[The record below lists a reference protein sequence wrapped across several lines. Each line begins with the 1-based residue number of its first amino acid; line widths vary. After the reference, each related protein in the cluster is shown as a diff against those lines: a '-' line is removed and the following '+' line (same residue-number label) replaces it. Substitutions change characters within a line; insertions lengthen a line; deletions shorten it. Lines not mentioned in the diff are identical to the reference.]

1 MGIQTTREKE
11 KKMSEGFND
20 GNVKVNVNVDEIDI
34 ILKKYKKL
42 NKYKKSA
49 LFAVKTIDGTES
61 IITSLIKEAQE
72 DPVV

>member
-1 MGIQTTREKE
+1 
-11 KKMSEGFND
+11 MSEGFND
-20 GNVKVNVNVDEIDI
+20 GKVKVNVNVDEIDI

-42 NKYKKSA
+42 NKYKNSA

>member
-20 GNVKVNVNVDEIDI
+20 GKVKVTVDVDEIDI

>member
-20 GNVKVNVNVDEIDI
+20 GKVKVNVNVDEIDM

>member
-20 GNVKVNVNVDEIDI
+20 GKVKVNVNVDEIDI

-49 LFAVKTIDGTES
+49 LFAVKTIDGNEN

>member
-11 KKMSEGFND
+11 KKMSQGFND
-20 GNVKVNVNVDEIDI
+20 GKVKVTVDVDEIDI

>member
-1 MGIQTTREKE
+1 
-11 KKMSEGFND
+11 MSEGFND
-20 GNVKVNVNVDEIDI
+20 GKVKVNVNVDEIDI

-42 NKYKKSA
+42 NKYKKSS

>member
-1 MGIQTTREKE
+1 
-11 KKMSEGFND
+11 MSEGFND
-20 GNVKVNVNVDEIDI
+20 GKVKVNVNVDEIDI

-49 LFAVKTIDGTES
+49 LFAVKTIDGTEN

>member
-1 MGIQTTREKE
+1 
-11 KKMSEGFND
+11 MSEGFND
-20 GNVKVNVNVDEIDI
+20 GKVKVNVNADEIDI

>member
-20 GNVKVNVNVDEIDI
+20 GKVKVNVNVDEIDI

-49 LFAVKTIDGTES
+49 LFAVKIIDGTES

>member
-1 MGIQTTREKE
+1 MGIQSTREKE

-20 GNVKVNVNVDEIDI
+20 GKVKVNVNVDEIDI

>member
-20 GNVKVNVNVDEIDI
+20 GKVKVNVNVDEIDI

-61 IITSLIKEAQE
+61 IITSLIKEAHE

>member
-1 MGIQTTREKE
+1 
-11 KKMSEGFND
+11 MSEGFND
-20 GNVKVNVNVDEIDI
+20 GKVKVNVNVDEIDI

-42 NKYKKSA
+42 NKYKKSV

>member
-20 GNVKVNVNVDEIDI
+20 GKVKVNVIVDEIDI

>member
-11 KKMSEGFND
+11 KKMSQGFND
-20 GNVKVNVNVDEIDI
+20 GKVKVTVDVHEIDI

-49 LFAVKTIDGTES
+49 LFAVKTIDGTEN

>member
-20 GNVKVNVNVDEIDI
+20 GKVKVNVNVDEIDT

>member
-11 KKMSEGFND
+11 KKMSKGFND
-20 GNVKVNVNVDEIDI
+20 GKVKVNVNVDEIDI

>member
-20 GNVKVNVNVDEIDI
+20 GKVKVNVNVDEIDI

-72 DPVV
+72 DPVD

>member
-1 MGIQTTREKE
+1 
-11 KKMSEGFND
+11 MSEGFND
-20 GNVKVNVNVDEIDI
+20 GKVKVNVNGDEIDT

>member
-20 GNVKVNVNVDEIDI
+20 GKIKVNVNVDEIDI

>member
-20 GNVKVNVNVDEIDI
+20 GKVKVNVNVDEIDI

-49 LFAVKTIDGTES
+49 LFAVKTIDGTEN

>member
-1 MGIQTTREKE
+1 
-11 KKMSEGFND
+11 MSEGFND
-20 GNVKVNVNVDEIDI
+20 GKVKVNVNDDEIDI
-34 ILKKYKKL
+34 IIKKYKKL
-42 NKYKKSA
+42 NKYKKSV

>member
-1 MGIQTTREKE
+1 
-11 KKMSEGFND
+11 MSKGFND
-20 GNVKVNVNVDEIDI
+20 GKVKVNVNVDEIGI

-49 LFAVKTIDGTES
+49 LFALKTIDGTES

-72 DPVV
+72 DPVD

>member
-1 MGIQTTREKE
+1 MGTQTTREKE

-20 GNVKVNVNVDEIDI
+20 GKVKVNVNVDEIDI

>member
-11 KKMSEGFND
+11 KKMSEDFNY
-20 GNVKVNVNVDEIDI
+20 GKVKVNVNVDEIDI

>member
-20 GNVKVNVNVDEIDI
+20 GKVKVNINVDEIDI

>member
-20 GNVKVNVNVDEIDI
+20 GKVKVNVNVDEIDI

>member
-1 MGIQTTREKE
+1 
-11 KKMSEGFND
+11 MSEGFND
-20 GNVKVNVNVDEIDI
+20 GKVKVNVNVDEIDI

-42 NKYKKSA
+42 NKYKKSGV
-49 LFAVKTIDGTES
+49 FAVKTIDGTES

>member
-1 MGIQTTREKE
+1 MTA
-11 KKMSEGFND
+11 GFEN
-20 GNVKVNVNVDEIDI
+20 NKAKVILDDDEVSKL
-34 ILKKYKKL
+34 LKKYKKL